1 MFIASLQS
9 FLHLMFRDLAA
20 VVLSEGQKA
29 RHAASIIRLSSDPY
43 KILSSA
49 PAVAHV
55 YIHLTDEYSIWL
67 GWLSQYIRVSNWTED
82 GRLLLFGS

>member
-29 RHAASIIRLSSDPY
+29 RHAASIIRLSSDPD

-55 YIHLTDEYSIWL
+55 YANN
-67 GWLSQYIRVSNWTED
+67 V
-82 GRLLLFGS
+82 